1 VIVVD
6 GHVSQVH
13 RVHSIRV
20 RPLCAAL
27 VRPLSGALAML
38 IALQAFAAGIFTT
51 LGPLHTHRAPAALV
65 VLDDLRRGPPRIA
78 AVDDAGHRHGHSHA
92 GGVALRHHHAH
103 GDPSTV
109 FVGDAALQPDDA
121 DAGLAGATLAACIA
135 VVPSAPAWA
144 PPGVS
149 QPRPSASAWVPQARP
164 PDPFERPPR
173 RA

>member
-1 VIVVD
+1 
-6 GHVSQVH
+6 VSRIR
-13 RVHSIRV
+13 RVRSKRV

-27 VRPLSGALAML
+27 VQPLSAALAML
-38 IALQAFAAGIFTT
+38 IALQAFAGGIFAT
-51 LGPLHTHRAPAALV
+51 LGPLHTHRAPAVLV

-78 AVDDAGHRHGHSHA
+78 AVDDAARRHGHSHA
-92 GGVALRHHHAH
+92 GGVALRHHHAN
-103 GDPSTV
+103 GDASTV
-109 FVGDAALQPDDA
+109 FVGDAGLQADDA

-144 PPGVS
+144 PPAMS
-149 QPRPSASAWVPQARP
+149 EPRPSASAWVPQGRP

>member
-1 VIVVD
+1 M
-6 GHVSQVH
+6 
-13 RVHSIRV
+13 RV

-27 VRPLSGALAML
+27 VRPLSAALAML
-38 IALQAFAAGIFTT
+38 IALQAFAAGIFAT

-65 VLDDLRRGPPRIA
+65 VLDDLRRSPPRIA
-78 AVDDAGHRHGHSHA
+78 AVDDAGRRHGHSHA
-92 GGVALRHHHAH
+92 SGVALRHHHAH
-103 GDPSTV
+103 GDASTV
-109 FVGDAALQPDDA
+109 FVGDAGLADDP

-144 PPGVS
+144 PPAVS
-149 QPRPSASAWVPQARP
+149 EPHPSASAWVPQARP